1 LVKIFKRCIF
11 LFLKWNALIL
21 RILLHVC
28 VTYEWWIV
36 YISYLKRSSFIIY
49 SLVLLTSFLSIFNK
63 FERKKKQLQREDS
76 QMKEEDIKNNTTY
89 LDSKIYKTING
100 VVVSI
105 LNPFIMRMLG
115 LSCVLQFLWALIK
128 MYNAS
133 PYLSL
138 KKIHPF
144 NSKYLMH
151 ISRGSLYLHLDYDE
165 TITLS

>member
-1 LVKIFKRCIF
+1 MSVWSMDDVS
-11 LFLKWNALIL
+11 LK
-21 RILLHVC
+21 
-28 VTYEWWIV
+28 
-36 YISYLKRSSFIIY
+36 KSSFILY
-49 SLVLLTSFLSIFNK
+49 SLVLLTSFLSIFNN

-105 LNPFIMRMLG
+105 LNPFIMRMQG

-133 PYLSL
+133 PYSSL
-138 KKIHPF
+138 KKMHPF

-151 ISRGSLYLHLDYDE
+151 ISRGSLYLHLDCDE
-165 TITLS
+165 TVTLS

>member
-105 LNPFIMRMLG
+105 LNHFIMRMLG
-115 LSCVLQFLWALIK
+115 LSCILQFLWALIK
-128 MYNAS
+128 MYKCFSIFIFKENAS
-133 PYLSL
+133 IQFKILDAYL
-138 KKIHPF
+138 
-144 NSKYLMH
+144 
-151 ISRGSLYLHLDYDE
+151 
-165 TITLS
+165 